1 MQLKKRLMLRIN
13 IVREIFILLIAL
25 SIISYIASRISVEY
39 YNFIYHHFI
48 SLCRYMELPHEVWAF
63 MDKYIFE
70 GQL

>member
-1 MQLKKRLMLRIN
+1 MQLKKRLMLKIN

-25 SIISYIASRISVEY
+25 LIISYIASRISIEY
-39 YNFIYHHFI
+39 YNFIKYHFI
-48 SLCRYMELPHEVWAF
+48 LGCRYMELPHEVWAF